1 MRQLLKA
8 VPAALTLTVALA
20 LGASAA
26 IAADDQSKNYLI
38 QLDGEPVVGYRGGK
52 PGLAPTKPAPGKK
65 IDRKNPD
72 VARYTK
78 HLDERS
84 AAVFAAAGGGKKL
97 YDYRYALHG
106 FAATLTP
113 AQAEKLKSV
122 PGVISVQED
131 EMRKMDTISTPG
143 FVGLDGRHGLWNQVG
158 GVRQAGEDVIIGIV
172 DSGIWPESPSFAG
185 RGFDDDY
192 SEFRSWLG
200 QCVPGEAFP
209 VTACNNKLIGAR
221 IYDSGFGGPVGV
233 KAKFPYEYNSARDTE
248 GHGTHTASTA
258 AGNNGVTAVWDGVD
272 LGKLSGMAP
281 RARIA
286 VYKVCWGRSSDTVN
300 DAGCF
305 TSDSVAA
312 IDDAVADG
320 VDVINFSISG
330 SRTSFLDP
338 VELAFLSAAEAGVFV
353 AASAGNSGP
362 TASTVAH
369 NSPWL
374 TTVAAGTHDRTFIA
388 TATLGNRAPF
398 TGPSL
403 STGTPSLPV
412 VLSSAAGLAGAN
424 VANLARCYPGTL
436 DPAVVTGKIVVCD
449 RGGNVLVEKSQTVK
463 DAGGLGMLLV
473 NVSGSNQ
480 SQLMI
485 AHSIPAVHLSTTDGV
500 AIKAYVVNTPG
511 PTAQIGTMVAIKQEA
526 PMVADF
532 SSRGPSLASGDIL
545 KPDVMAP
552 GQDILAAVAPINGG
566 RNFEFYSGTSM
577 SSPHVAGIGALIKSQ
592 HRDWSPAMIRS
603 ALVTTASRVNNTGAP
618 IAGGFFDYGAGQ
630 VVPADANDP
639 GLVFD
644 AGVMDYLGFLCGTG
658 QISEAFCPSIAI
670 SPANLNQP
678 SIGVSAL
685 TGVRTVTRTVT
696 NVSGETE
703 KYTCSASVPG
713 FTAKVSPAAF
723 TVKKNSKQKLTIKFT
738 RDTAPFLTYAQG
750 LLTCAGNKGHQVT
763 SPVALR
769 PVVLDA
775 PIEVAGAGAAMS
787 YTVTSGYAGPFSA
800 TGAGLVP
807 ATTFDGTVVT
817 GKYALFEVDVPAG
830 TTLARFALFDETT
843 SPGSDLDLYVF
854 DAEFNQIGGS
864 GGATSAEQV
873 DLKNLP
879 AGTYYA
885 YVDGFAAA
893 DPASNFTLFT
903 WAVSAGVGNMS
914 VTAPANVT
922 VGGTANVGIS
932 FTDLLPATRY
942 LGTVSYGGEAA
953 SAPATVVRVNTP

>member
-1 MRQLLKA
+1 M
-8 VPAALTLTVALA
+8 
-20 LGASAA
+20 LGASSVH
-26 IAADDQSKNYLI
+26 AADGQPRNYLV
-38 QLDGEPVVGYRGGK
+38 QLDGEPVVGYQGGMF
-52 PGLAPTKPAPGKK
+52 GLAATKPARGQK

-72 VARYTK
+72 VARYAK

-84 AAVFAAAGGGKKL
+84 AAVFAAAGGGQKL

-131 EMRKMDTISTPG
+131 ELRHVDTISTPA

-158 GVRQAGEDVIIGIV
+158 GVRHAGEDVIIGMV
-172 DSGIWPESPSFAG
+172 DTGIWPESPSFAD

-192 SEFRSWLG
+192 TAFHPWLG
-200 QCVPGEAFP
+200 QCVAGEAFP
-209 VTACNNKLIGAR
+209 ATACNNKLIGAR
-221 IYDSGFGGPVGV
+221 YYDAGFGGPVGI
-233 KAKFPYEYNSARDTE
+233 KATFPYEYNSARDTE
-248 GHGTHTASTA
+248 GHGTHTSSTA
-258 AGNNGVTAVWDGVD
+258 AGNHGVTAVWDGVD
-272 LGKLSGMAP
+272 LGKMSGMAP

-286 VYKVCWGRSSDTVN
+286 VYKVCWGRASDTVHK
-300 DAGCF
+300 AGCT

-330 SRTSFLDP
+330 SRTNFLDP
-338 VELAFLSAAEAGVFV
+338 VEVAFLYAADAGVFV

-374 TTVAAGTHDRTFIA
+374 TTVAAGTHDRTYIA
-388 TATLGNRAPF
+388 TAKLGNGAPF

-412 VLSSAAGLAGAN
+412 VLSSAAGLAGADATK
-424 VANLARCYPGTL
+424 VSRCYLGTL

-449 RGGNVLVEKSQTVK
+449 RGGNVLVDKSQAVK
-463 DAGGLGMLLV
+463 DAGGRGMLLV
-473 NVSGSNQ
+473 NVSGGNQ
-480 SQLMI
+480 TQLMI
-485 AHSIPAVHLSTTDGV
+485 AHSIPAVHLSLADGV
-500 AIKAYVVNTPG
+500 AIKAYVGSTTS
-511 PTAQIGTMVAIKQEA
+511 PTAQLGTMVAIRQDA
-526 PMVADF
+526 PAVADF

-566 RNFEFYSGTSM
+566 RSVDFYSGTSM

-618 IAGGFFDYGAGQ
+618 IAGGFFDYGAGE
-630 VVPADANDP
+630 VVPVDANDP

-644 AGVMDYLGFLCGTG
+644 AGFMDYLGFLCGTG
-658 QISEAFCPSIAI
+658 QLAATYCPSIAI

-723 TVKKNSKQKLTIKFT
+723 TVKKNAKQALSVTFT
-738 RDTAPFLTYAQG
+738 RDTAPFLDYAQG
-750 LLTCAGNKGHQVT
+750 LLTCTGNKGHEVN
-763 SPVALR
+763 SPVALQ
-769 PVVLDA
+769 PLVLDA
-775 PIEVAGAGAAMS
+775 PAEVAGTGAALS
-787 YTVTSGYAGPFSA
+787 YTVKAGYAGSFSA
-800 TGAGLVP
+800 TAGGLVP
-807 ATTFDGTVVT
+807 ATTFSGVVAT
-817 GKYALFEVDVPAG
+817 NDYAEFAVDIPAG
-830 TTLARFALFDETT
+830 TSLTRFSLFDETT
-843 SPGSDLDLYVF
+843 TAGSDLDLEVYDSTGKF
-854 DAEFNQIGGS
+854 IGGS
-864 GGATSAEQV
+864 GGPTAAEQV
-873 DLKNLP
+873 DFKNLP
-879 AGTYYA
+879 AGTYYVHVVGYA
-885 YVDGFAAA
+885 TA
-893 DPASNFTLFT
+893 DPTSAFTLFT
-903 WAVSAGVGNMS
+903 WAVGTGVGNMAVS
-914 VTAPANVT
+914 APAT
-922 VGGTANVGIS
+922 VALGGKASVGLS
-932 FTDLLPATRY
+932 FTGLLPATRY
-942 LGTVSYGGEAA
+942 LGTVGYGGGAA
-953 SAPATVVRVNTP
+953 GAAATVVRVNTP